1 MVIKVFGCFLVFVFL
16 TMRFNRSEKLKI
28 LVMLYLL
35 PFTFY
40 LFACSNSNVK
50 QVKLADDRSYA
61 ASIFRQNCAICHGQ
75 EAEGKEISGKLVPS
89 LRIGKAAT
97 LTDDQIYTQIF
108 NGGNGM
114 LPFKQQLSD
123 KDIRDMVKFV
133 KNSLQGRE

>member
-1 MVIKVFGCFLVFVFL
+1 
-16 TMRFNRSEKLKI
+16 MRFDRSEKLK
-28 LVMLYLL
+28 LVVMLTLL

-40 LFACSNSNVK
+40 LSACSDSKPK

-75 EAEGKEISGKLVPS
+75 EAEGKEISGKAVPS

-97 LTDDQIYTQIF
+97 LTDDQIYTQIS

-114 LPFKQQLSD
+114 LPFKQQLSE
-123 KDIRDMVKFV
+123 KDLREMVKFV
-133 KNSLQGRE
+133 KISLQGRE